1 VFLRLVF
8 ASEIP
13 DAEEIPRMVKIAPSI
28 LAADFTRL
36 GEEIAKVEAAGADML
51 HVDVMD
57 GHFVPN
63 LTIGP
68 PVVKAIKT
76 VTTLPLDVHLMV
88 EQPDGLLPDFID
100 AGSDNLTVHVEACR
114 HLHRT
119 VQSIRD
125 AGVRASVVLNPAT
138 SLHALDEILPDV
150 HMVLLMSVNPGFGG
164 QRFLPS
170 TLEKIR
176 QLRAQIT
183 ERRLAVAIEVDG
195 GVKADNAAEICAAG
209 ADVLVAGTAIFGQ
222 PDYEAAIRSL
232 RAA

>member
-1 VFLRLVF
+1 
-8 ASEIP
+8 
-13 DAEEIPRMVKIAPSI
+13 MVKIAPSI
-28 LAADFTRL
+28 LAADFARL
-36 GEEIAKVEAAGADML
+36 GDEIAKVEDAGADML

-68 PVVKAIKT
+68 PVIRAIKT
-76 VTTLPLDVHLMV
+76 VTNLPLDVHLMV
-88 EQPDGLLPDFID
+88 EQPDSLLPDFID

-125 AGVRASVVLNPAT
+125 AGVRASGVLNPAT

-176 QLRAQIT
+176 LLRARIT
-183 ERRLAVAIEVDG
+183 ERRLPVAIEVDG

>member
-1 VFLRLVF
+1 MKEAPV
-8 ASEIP
+8 
-13 DAEEIPRMVKIAPSI
+13 VKISPSI

-36 GEEIAKVEAAGADML
+36 GEEVARVEAAGADML

-68 PVVKAIKT
+68 PVVKALKA
-76 VTTLPLDVHLMV
+76 VTNLPLDVHLMV
-88 EQPDGLLPDFID
+88 ENPDALLPDFIA
-100 AGSDNLTVHVEACR
+100 AGSANLTVHVEACR

-119 VQSIRD
+119 IQFIKD
-125 AGVRASVVLNPAT
+125 AGVHASVVLNPAT
-138 SLHALDEILPDV
+138 SLSTLEEILPEV

-170 TLEKIR
+170 TLGKIR
-176 QLRAQIT
+176 ALKQQIT
-183 ERRLAVAIEVDG
+183 ARNLDVLIEVDG
-195 GVKADNAAEICAAG
+195 GVKPDNAGQICAAG

-222 PDYEAAIRSL
+222 PDYAEAIRAL
-232 RAA
+232 RTGG